1 MMAIFEEILRATRDS
16 LIRKY
21 FFIMHSLWEE
31 AAGVT
36 TRSSTSTF
44 KTDFPER

>member
-1 MMAIFEEILRATRDS
+1 MMVIFEQILIATSDS

-21 FFIMHSLWEE
+21 FFIVYWEE

-36 TRSSTSTF
+36 KRSSTSTF
-44 KTDFPER
+44 KTDYPAK